1 MIERTA
7 EGNQLVQAYGLDVLL
22 QEVQELVQRGYVL
35 DYNTNSHFPQQL
47 GHLYV
52 VTLVDP
58 KNQVAAPEQVKQEDT
73 PEVTPELKALQAIVE
88 EGKRP
93 GRKQG
98 STNGTSVKPK
108 TA

>member
-1 MIERTA
+1 MIERTP

-35 DYNTNSHFPQQL
+35 DYNTNEHYPQQL

-58 KNQVAAPEQVKQEDT
+58 KQVAPVVEQEQAPEV
-73 PEVTPELKALQAIVE
+73 PPELKALQAIVE

-93 GRKQG
+93 GRK
-98 STNGTSVKPK
+98 PK
-108 TA
+108 VVA

>member
-1 MIERTA
+1 MIERTP

-58 KNQVAAPEQVKQEDT
+58 KNQAPAVQADKSEDAPEV
-73 PEVTPELKALQAIVE
+73 PPELKALQAIVE

-93 GRKQG
+93 GRK
-98 STNGTSVKPK
+98 PK
-108 TA
+108 VAT

>member
-1 MIERTA
+1 MIERTP

-58 KNQVAAPEQVKQEDT
+58 KNQAPVLQEDK
-73 PEVTPELKALQAIVE
+73 PEVASEVSPELKALQAIVE
-88 EGKRP
+88 EHKKP
-93 GRKQG
+93 GRK
-98 STNGTSVKPK
+98 PK
-108 TA
+108 VTA

>member
-1 MIERTA
+1 MIERTP

-22 QEVQELVQRGYVL
+22 QEVQELVQRGYIL
-35 DYNTNSHFPQQL
+35 DYNTNAHFPQQL

-58 KNQVAAPEQVKQEDT
+58 KKIAPVVEQEKPAIT
-73 PEVTPELKALQAIVE
+73 PDLESLKALQAIVE

-93 GRKQG
+93 GRK
-98 STNGTSVKPK
+98 PK
-108 TA
+108 VVA

>member
-1 MIERTA
+1 MIERTP
-7 EGNQLVQAYGLDVLL
+7 ENNQLVQAYGLDALL

-35 DYNTNSHFPQQL
+35 DYKTNAHFPQQL

-58 KNQVAAPEQVKQEDT
+58 KNQAPVVELAKQEDT

-93 GRKQG
+93 GRK
-98 STNGTSVKPK
+98 PK
-108 TA
+108 ATA

>member
-1 MIERTA
+1 MIERTP
-7 EGNQLVQAYGLDVLL
+7 EGNQLVQAYGLDALL
-22 QEVQELVQRGYVL
+22 LEVQELIQRGYVL
-35 DYNTNSHFPQQL
+35 DYNTNEHFPQQL

-58 KNQVAAPEQVKQEDT
+58 KNQVAQPEQAKQEDT

-93 GRKQG
+93 GRK
-98 STNGTSVKPK
+98 PK
-108 TA
+108 ATA

>member
-1 MIERTA
+1 MIERTP

-58 KNQVAAPEQVKQEDT
+58 KNQVPVVEPVKQEDT
-73 PEVTPELKALQAIVE
+73 LEVPPELKALQAIVE

-93 GRKQG
+93 GRK
-98 STNGTSVKPK
+98 PK
-108 TA
+108 ATA

>member
-22 QEVQELVQRGYVL
+22 QEIQELVQRGYVL
-35 DYNTNSHFPQQL
+35 DYNTNEHYPQQL

-58 KNQVAAPEQVKQEDT
+58 KNQAPVVQPDKPEDV
-73 PEVTPELKALQAIVE
+73 PEVPPELKALQAIVE

-93 GRKQG
+93 GRK
-98 STNGTSVKPK
+98 PK
-108 TA
+108 TVV